1 MPRIQ
6 RGPVTL
12 RVYPVHS
19 EIAFSPG
26 ALAASEPA
34 SESSNAARSSLP
46 CSSCD
51 TVPTAT
57 PSIAGTKRGIVPK
70 RRFQK
75 GTFVKR
81 GNNWVGMWR
90 VDTLQ
95 PSDGTVRREQ
105 RSQTFVGLSERAARA
120 AFQPILDGVNA
131 ANQATPPVPK
141 TSDTV
146 AKAVAEWREHAAA
159 TLKPSSRRSADSH
172 LRRHI
177 LPLLGECPLT
187 ELTVKRMQTFATSL
201 TSGQRT
207 AKTIEN
213 VLLTLSSILASARK
227 WGYKVPEVALSD
239 LSLPRKVKAKPRC
252 YTADEMTR
260 IVSSAE
266 EPLSTICFV
275 LCATGM
281 RIGEVLALR
290 TEDLDFTRRLIHVR
304 SSVYAGT
311 LGTPKSYASIASLP
325 MPPVLAT
332 RLKSFLASKHY
343 RQNDFRLLFANRR
356 GRPFSAN
363 KLREKKLRPLLTS
376 LGISLAGFHA
386 FRHGVATTLI
396 DRGASI
402 TTVGAQLRHS
412 DPRITLGLYA
422 HVVPQSQREAVD
434 GLAQLLTEPRIADSA
449 QVKSSVS

>member
-1 MPRIQ
+1 MA
-6 RGPVTL
+6 GSATL
-12 RVYPVHS
+12 EVLQTNPQSSR
-19 EIAFSPG
+19 
-26 ALAASEPA
+26 PA
-34 SESSNAARSSLP
+34 SAGSSSLLSP
-46 CSSCD
+46 SCD
-51 TVPTAT
+51 IVPTAT
-57 PSIAGTKRGIVPK
+57 PSIVGTKRGPVPK

-95 PSDGTVRREQ
+95 PDSTTKREQ
-105 RSQTFVGLSERAARA
+105 RSQTFIGLSERAARA
-120 AFQPILDGVNA
+120 AFQPILDAVNA

-146 AKAVAEWREHAAA
+146 ARAVVEWREHVAAS
-159 TLKPSSRRSADSH
+159 LKPSTRRSVESH

-177 LPLLGECPLT
+177 LPLLGDCPLS
-187 ELTVKRMQTFATSL
+187 ELTVKKMQTFVTTLS
-201 TSGQRT
+201 SGTRKP
-207 AKTIEN
+207 KTIEN
-213 VLLTLSSILASARK
+213 ILLTLSSILGSARK

-239 LSLPRKVKAKPRC
+239 LSLPRRIKAKPRC
-252 YTADEMTR
+252 YSADDMIR
-260 IVSSAE
+260 IVSSAD
-266 EPLSTICFV
+266 EPLGTICFV
-275 LCATGM
+275 LGSTGM

-290 TEDLDFTRRLIHVR
+290 LEDLDFTRQLIHVR

-311 LGTPKSYASIASLP
+311 LGTPKSEASTASLP

-332 RLKSFLASKHY
+332 RLRTFLASKHY
-343 RQNDFRLLFANRR
+343 RQNGLSLLFANRR
-356 GRPFSAN
+356 LRPFSAN

-376 LGISLAGFHA
+376 LGIPLAGFHA

-412 DPRITLGLYA
+412 DPRITLELYA
-422 HVVPQSQREAVD
+422 HVVPQSQRDAVE
-434 GLAQLLTEPRIADSA
+434 GLASAISSGQLLT
-449 QVKSSVS
+449 